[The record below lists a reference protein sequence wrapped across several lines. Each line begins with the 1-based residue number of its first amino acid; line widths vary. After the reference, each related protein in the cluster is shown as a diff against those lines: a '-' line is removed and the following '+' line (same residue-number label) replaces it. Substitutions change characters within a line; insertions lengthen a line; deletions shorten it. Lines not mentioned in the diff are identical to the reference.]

1 MARLQWCR
9 KHIDDVAE
17 ACDLSRQS
25 VGEVKA
31 AAEFCDTHDD
41 FSSLPTRPIL
51 ALIRVKD
58 DNVRDKAI
66 SLVENVLKSKTPT
79 GGKRVKSLTEREIKK
94 IIGIAEG
101 EIRAELGQQYKET
114 ELNRKTQLD
123 KIEETAPTEIAF
135 SSEPTAPAVIKD
147 TRPRNEQLIERFMT
161 SFPQR
166 FPTKESVIS
175 EALDSLAKEV
185 FK

>member
-9 KHIDDVAE
+9 EHIDEVQE
-17 ACDLSRQS
+17 ACGLSRQA
-25 VGEVKA
+25 VDEVKQA
-31 AAEFCDTHDD
+31 AKFCVDHAD
-41 FSSLPTRPIL
+41 FSALPSKPII

-101 EIRAELGQQYKET
+101 EIRSELGQQYKEK
-114 ELNRKTQLD
+114 ELSRKTQGGE
-123 KIEETAPTEIAF
+123 IGEIPPTEIAKP
-135 SSEPTAPAVIKD
+135 SEPNVPKAIKKNQSGND
-147 TRPRNEQLIERFMT
+147 QRIEQFMT

-166 FPTKESVIS
+166 FPTKESVIT
-175 EALDSLAKEV
+175 EALDLLSKEM